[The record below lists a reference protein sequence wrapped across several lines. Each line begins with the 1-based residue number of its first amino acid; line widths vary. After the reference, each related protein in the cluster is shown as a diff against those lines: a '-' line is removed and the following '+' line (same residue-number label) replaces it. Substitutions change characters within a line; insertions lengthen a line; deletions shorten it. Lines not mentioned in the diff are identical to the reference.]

1 MFCALNPVAA
11 AVLGWLVLKE
21 SFGVTG
27 FIAII
32 LIMAG
37 ILISTSAK
45 QNRNT

>member
-1 MFCALNPVAA
+1 MFCALSPVAA

-21 SFGVTG
+21 SFGIIG
-27 FIAII
+27 FVAIA

-45 QNRNT
+45 QDRNT